1 MNQEIFKEF
10 IGQYSL
16 NKTLRFELRPQ
27 GRTQEYIE
35 ARGMIGEDEVRAED
49 YKIVKK
55 AIDEYHKQ
63 FMERSLKEL
72 QFDDLEGYC
81 SLLSKT
87 DRTEKEDRELEK
99 REDKLRKQV
108 VDCFKSDEKFKLLFN
123 SMLITDELPV
133 FVSDDKTKNALKN
146 FEKFTTYFQGFFDNR
161 KNMYSAEAKS
171 TSVAYRIVNQN
182 LPRFLDNQR
191 VFSTFLMKELSD
203 DLNEIENQLSHVLG
217 GKSLKEF
224 FELDYYSHT
233 VTNKDIALYNG
244 IIGGPDLNIGKK
256 VKGIN
261 EYVIEHNQ
269 KVKKGVAVQKI
280 PKLKPLYKQIL
291 ADKESL
297 SFSLEPFLDDE
308 QLLES
313 VRKLSTTLAENAL
326 NRYAAS
332 SLPALLEKIGE
343 YNLNGIYIK
352 NGLAI
357 TDLSNRAYGDWSV
370 IKTCLEKE
378 YDALNMKKNKN
389 EKYYENRDKELKRQG
404 SYSLA
409 KLNQV
414 VTEYSDKDA
423 HLEQCYSIPY
433 KKDGITLWDAF
444 ESALQISRILL
455 NTDYTGKQELSG
467 DKKSVGVIKELLD
480 SIKDI
485 ENFIKPLLG
494 TGNERDKDDNFYG
507 ELDVLYS
514 QLTQITPLY
523 NKVRNYVTK
532 KPYSVEKIKLNFQN
546 PVFLDGW
553 AKGNELEKS
562 GLLFK
567 KGNKY
572 YLGIIPKGE
581 KNHFREYEDPQNEDD
596 VLEKIDYMQV
606 GDASKSVQ
614 NLMVI
619 DGKTVKMN
627 GRKES
632 EGEHIGENLRL
643 EEAKNKNLP
652 NNINNIRK
660 KKSYSIQSSV
670 FNSQDLIDYINY
682 YKARVIDYYSN
693 YDFVFKESE
702 QYNSFEEFTAD
713 IKQQA
718 YKLKFRKVSQ
728 NYIDQLVN
736 DGKLY
741 LFQIYN
747 KDFSEF
753 SKGRPNLHTIYW
765 KMLFDERNLENVVYK
780 LNGEAEVFY
789 RKASIKKENRIIH
802 PKGKPIANKN
812 LRAVEK
818 GDTSTFQYDLIKD
831 KRYTVDKYQFHVPI
845 TLNFCAEG
853 KSNLNPMVYEAIRNN
868 KDVNVIGIDRG
879 ERNLLYLCVV
889 SPEGKILHQQ
899 SLNIIENDKGYDQ
912 DYHAL
917 LDDKEKKMDQARK
930 DWMTI
935 DSIKEL
941 KEGYL
946 SQAIHVIT
954 DLMLKYNAVVVL
966 EDLNSGFING
976 RKKVGKQVYQKF
988 EKMLIDKLNYLVDKK
1003 IDVEEYGGALKA
1015 YQLTNKFESFAKL
1028 KSQSGFLFYVQ
1039 AWNTSKIDPT
1049 TGFVNLLST
1058 KYTNMNEAKEF
1069 LKKFDSIRFN
1079 KEKDYFEFALDY
1091 TKFTN
1096 RATGIQT
1103 KWVLCSQGTRIV
1115 TFRNPDKN
1123 NQWDAKEVE
1132 LTEQLK
1138 QNFNQYGVEFS
1149 EENMIEEIYKVEQPL
1164 FFQNLMK
1171 NIGLMVQLRNS
1182 KPNTDIDYMLSPIKN
1197 SKGVFFDTRT
1207 YKKEDEDSNAIP
1219 MDADA
1224 NGAYNIARKGLMLIE
1239 RIRKGN
1245 EKIKL
1250 AISNQEWLEY
1260 AQKPPLL

>member
-1 MNQEIFKEF
+1 MDLSKGGYSMNQEIFKEF

-63 FMERSLKEL
+63 FMESSLKKL
-72 QFDDLEGYC
+72 QFENLEDYC
-81 SLLSKT
+81 SLLLKT
-87 DRTEKEDRELEK
+87 GRTEKEDRELK
-99 REDKLRKQV
+99 KMEDKLRKQV
-108 VDCFKSDEKFKLLFN
+108 VDCFKSNEKYNLLFK
-123 SMLITDELPV
+123 SKLITDELPV
-133 FVSDDKTKNALKN
+133 FVSDEKTQNVLKN
-146 FEKFTTYFQGFFDNR
+146 FQKFTTYFYGLLENR

-191 VFSTFLMKELSD
+191 VFNTFLMEELSD
-203 DLNEIENQLSHVLG
+203 ALYEIENQLSDVLE

-233 VTNKDIALYNG
+233 VTNKDITLYNG
-244 IIGGPDLNIGKK
+244 IIGGRVLNNGKK

-261 EYVIEHNQ
+261 EYVNEHNQ
-269 KVKKGVAVQKI
+269 KVKKGATVRKI

-297 SFSLEPFLDDE
+297 SFSHEPFLDDE

-313 VRKLSTTLAENAL
+313 VRKLTTMLAENVL
-326 NRYAAS
+326 NRNATS

-343 YNLNGIYIK
+343 YNLDGIYIK
-352 NGLAI
+352 NSIAI

-389 EKYYENRDKELKRQG
+389 EKYYEKRDKELKRQG

-409 KLNQV
+409 KLNQI

-423 HLEQCYSIPY
+423 HLEQYYSIPY

-444 ESALQISRILL
+444 ESALQKSRNLL

-467 DKKSVGVIKELLD
+467 DKKSVGVLKELLD

-532 KPYSVEKIKLNFQN
+532 KPYSVEKIKLNFEN
-546 PVFLDGW
+546 STLLNGW
-553 AKGNELEKS
+553 DLNKEQANLTVI
-562 GLLFK
+562 LK
-567 KGNKY
+567 KDNKY
-572 YLGIIPKGE
+572 YLGIMDKHNNKIFTEGTYIENEPCYEKMEYKLLPGANKMLPKVFFGKSNLDIFQPSDEILKNYEKGTHKLGE
-581 KNHFREYEDPQNEDD
+581 TFDLKECHQ
-596 VLEKIDYMQV
+596 LIDFF
-606 GDASKSVQ
+606 
-614 NLMVI
+614 
-619 DGKTVKMN
+619 
-627 GRKES
+627 KES
-632 EGEHIGENLRL
+632 IDRHEDWRKFGFKFSNT
-643 EEAKNKNLP
+643 EEYKDISGFYHEVEKQG
-652 NNINNIRK
+652 
-660 KKSYSIQSSV
+660 YSIRFKKISE
-670 FNSQDLIDYINY
+670 DYIN
-682 YKARVIDYYSN
+682 
-693 YDFVFKESE
+693 E
-702 QYNSFEEFTAD
+702 
-713 IKQQA
+713 
-718 YKLKFRKVSQ
+718 
-728 NYIDQLVN
+728 LVN

-812 LRAVEK
+812 LKAVEK

-853 KSNLNPMVYEAIRNN
+853 KNNLNPMVYETIRNN

-889 SPEGKILHQQ
+889 SPEGKILDQK
-899 SLNIIENDKGYDQ
+899 SLNVIENDKGYDQ

-917 LDDKEKKMDQARK
+917 LDDKEKKMDKARK

-946 SQAIHVIT
+946 SQTIHVIT
-954 DLMLKYNAVVVL
+954 DLMLEYNAVIVL

-1096 RATGIQT
+1096 RATGIKT

-1149 EENMIEEIYKVEQPL
+1149 EENMIEEICKVEQPQ

-1260 AQKPPLL
+1260 AQKNPLL